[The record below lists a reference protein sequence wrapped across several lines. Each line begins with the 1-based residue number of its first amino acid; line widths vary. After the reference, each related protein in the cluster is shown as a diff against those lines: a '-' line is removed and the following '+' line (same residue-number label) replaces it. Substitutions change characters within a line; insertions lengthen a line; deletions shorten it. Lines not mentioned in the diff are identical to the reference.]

1 MKDIIIVGGG
11 YAGIA
16 IKGYLK
22 NNIDNLIFTNFLAYD
37 RDDKVKS
44 IIRELEKLTKYY
56 EKKFIQ

>member
-1 MKDIIIVGGG
+1 K
-11 YAGIA
+11 
-16 IKGYLK
+16 KKK

-44 IIRELEKLTKYY
+44 IIRELKKLTKY